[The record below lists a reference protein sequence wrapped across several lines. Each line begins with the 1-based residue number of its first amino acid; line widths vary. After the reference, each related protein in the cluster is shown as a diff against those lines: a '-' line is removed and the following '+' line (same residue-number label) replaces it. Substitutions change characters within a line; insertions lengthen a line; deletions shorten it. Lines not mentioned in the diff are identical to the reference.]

1 MVKAASTPT
10 VFRVDSTGQLTANGV
25 PFRVKGGS
33 WFGLEGRQEAPSDST
48 NPGGAPMEQYMGN
61 VFWNSTTRTYTG
73 DIAEFKQM
81 GINVVRLPLSPQ
93 TLDATDPQGMAPYL
107 KNSDS
112 VKISNS
118 LLALET
124 VIQDLDA
131 AGIYVLLDIHS
142 CSNYVGWRKGRLD
155 ARPPYVDATRK
166 NYVYTREDSSCAA
179 SNNPSSVTRIQA
191 YDETKWLAN
200 LKTLA
205 GFSSSLGVSNIMGI
219 DLFNEPWDYT
229 WSDWA
234 SLTSDAYAA
243 INPINSNL
251 LMFVEG
257 TSASANNQDGVAGNE
272 VSQPWGTGFEPNWG
286 GNLYSAGSNPPNIP
300 KDQLVFSPHNYGVSV
315 SVNPEFVDQTAS
327 GCAGLSGDAAGDAK
341 CPLVMPSVT
350 TLNSSWDQQFGY
362 LKAMGY
368 AVVIGEFGGNMSW
381 PGGKANTND
390 QSRYSY
396 VTDHTIDQQ
405 WQNAFVNYLVSKG
418 IDDTIYWSINP
429 ESGDTGGI
437 YTTTYD
443 PVSNTSGWGTWSD
456 TDQTKL
462 TLLHKLWDVA
472 VTPESSSSANP
483 SATPTA
489 KPSTSATPTPTATPT
504 VKPSGTVTPTATPTV
519 TPTPTVAPSGG
530 SGTCSASFHL
540 DNSWTGGFQA
550 TVTVTA
556 GSSAITGWTSNWT
569 WPSGQSITNSWNAAI
584 TTSGSSVSAAN
595 MSYNG
600 ALAAGGN
607 TTFGLQGNGNAVT
620 PTLSCVAAGGVT
632 PTPTP
637 VVTPTPS
644 PTSERSVGPSPT
656 PTPTPSPTV
665 KVTPTPVI
673 TPSPT
678 PTVKP
683 TATPTVAPTATPTVA
698 PTATPTVAPTGGA
711 KCTATYVN
719 SNDWGSGFT
728 AAVTI
733 TNSGS
738 TALSNWKVTWTWAG
752 SQTITNSWNANV
764 STSSKTVTA
773 TNLSYNGS
781 IAAGGNTSFGF
792 QATYS
797 GSNAAPTLT
806 CSGS

>member
-1 MVKAASTPT
+1 MMKSRQRMGVLAAVLLAVS
-10 VFRVDSTGQLTANGV
+10 VFPIALAAPSAFAATGQMCD
-25 PFRVKGGS
+25 KWGS
-33 WFGLEGRQEAPSDST
+33 TSQGNYAVMNNRWGTDATQCINVTSSGFQITQQDGTSSTSGAPVSYPAIYLGCHYTVCSPNSPLPMQISQISSAPS
-48 NPGGAPMEQYMGN
+48 
-61 VFWNSTTRTYTG
+61 STTETYPGSGTYDAAYDIWLNDTTDVSTTQKTEIMIWMSHAGSVQPIGSQTG
-73 DIAEFKQM
+73 SVSLA
-81 GINVVRLPLSPQ
+81 GYSWAVWTGNNGSNNVVSYELGSGISSFSFNVMDFVNDTLSRGSQ
-93 TLDATDPQGMAPYL
+93 YGNSSWYL
-107 KNSDS
+107 
-112 VKISNS
+112 
-118 LLALET
+118 
-124 VIQDLDA
+124 
-131 AGIYVLLDIHS
+131 
-142 CSNYVGWRKGRLD
+142 
-155 ARPPYVDATRK
+155 
-166 NYVYTREDSSCAA
+166 
-179 SNNPSSVTRIQA
+179 SSV
-191 YDETKWLAN
+191 
-200 LKTLA
+200 
-205 GFSSSLGVSNIMGI
+205 
-219 DLFNEPWDYT
+219 
-229 WSDWA
+229 
-234 SLTSDAYAA
+234 
-243 INPINSNL
+243 
-251 LMFVEG
+251 
-257 TSASANNQDGVAGNE
+257 QD
-272 VSQPWGTGFEPNWG
+272 GFEPWSG
-286 GNLYSAGSNPPNIP
+286 GVGLAVSNFSA
-300 KDQLVFSPHNYGVSV
+300 SV
-315 SVNPEFVDQTAS
+315 S
-327 GCAGLSGDAAGDAK
+327 
-341 CPLVMPSVT
+341 
-350 TLNSSWDQQFGY
+350 
-362 LKAMGY
+362 
-368 AVVIGEFGGNMSW
+368 GG
-381 PGGKANTND
+381 GA
-390 QSRYSY
+390 
-396 VTDHTIDQQ
+396 
-405 WQNAFVNYLVSKG
+405 
-418 IDDTIYWSINP
+418 
-429 ESGDTGGI
+429 
-437 YTTTYD
+437 
-443 PVSNTSGWGTWSD
+443 
-456 TDQTKL
+456 
-462 TLLHKLWDVA
+462 
-472 VTPESSSSANP
+472 
-483 SATPTA
+483 
-489 KPSTSATPTPTATPT
+489 ATPTPTVNPTPSPTPT
-504 VKPSGTVTPTATPTV
+504 VTPSPTNRPTATPTISTTSDPTA

-556 GSSAITGWTSNWT
+556 GSSAITGWTTNWT
-569 WPSGQSITNSWNAAI
+569 WPSGQSMTNSWNAAI